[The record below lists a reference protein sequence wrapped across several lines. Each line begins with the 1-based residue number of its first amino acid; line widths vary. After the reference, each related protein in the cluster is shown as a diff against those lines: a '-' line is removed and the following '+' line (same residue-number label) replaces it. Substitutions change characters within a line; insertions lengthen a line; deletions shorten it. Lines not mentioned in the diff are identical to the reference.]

1 MPKPAEPDD
10 LVAKIAVLARSGRPK
25 SGERAQSRLMA
36 DALVPK
42 RASAP
47 ASRVDHLSDADA
59 LASLNSAPRQ
69 AQPIW
74 ADKA

>member
-1 MPKPAEPDD
+1 
-10 LVAKIAVLARSGRPK
+10 
-25 SGERAQSRLMA
+25 MA

-59 LASLNSAPRQ
+59 LASLNSVPQGLSSAEARRRLLEFGPNHVE
-69 AQPIW
+69 
-74 ADKA
+74 